1 MEDKEYEYEKV
12 KGLER
17 FRGII
22 ARLALGDAPQYV
34 DLYGPVSL
42 SDAETA
48 RAYLERMM
56 REMIG
61 RRDYAFGLLMVQKF
75 PSLIAICPTSPN
87 FIKSREGG
95 SQMVKAYSAL
105 EDGTPLKETLLLM
118 GWRMTEFLRWLAV
131 YYFGVD
137 EEYEPICD
145 LEVKNERKAV
155 DHRTGRIYLP
165 IVCPY
170 AEGSATARV
179 ASTKGGGRPEMS
191 AEDIINAKD
200 KQRALS
206 IISELVKG
214 RRASDVARIIR
225 VLAEEGALLGRM
237 PFRIVRQIYVGD
249 DLGTSQNYGKTYN
262 KTTRLQRGKYYG
274 VENSLLDAI
283 KKAIVE
289 IRAC

>member
-61 RRDYAFGLLMVQKF
+61 RRDYAFGLLMVQEF

-95 SQMVKAYSAL
+95 SPMVKAYSAL

-118 GWRMTEFLRWLAV
+118 GWRMTEFLQWLAV

-137 EEYEPICD
+137 EEYGPICD
-145 LEVKNERKAV
+145 LDVKNEREAI
-155 DHRTGRIYLP
+155 DHRTGHIYCP
-165 IVCPY
+165 SVDPY
-170 AEGSATARV
+170 AEGSAAARV
-179 ASTKGGGRPEMS
+179 ASTMGRGKRQTGFRDYISHENKEGVMEALRPLIEGTKGKMLAAYIEAAVELGILAKQPTFPEIKEAFGNVGGKS
-191 AEDIINAKD
+191 SFDGN
-200 KQRALS
+200 
-206 IISELVKG
+206 KG
-214 RRASDVARIIR
+214 RYCDGVYKNKALGLLRSH
-225 VLAEEGALLGRM
+225 LAEFL
-237 PFRIVRQIYVGD
+237 
-249 DLGTSQNYGKTYN
+249 TN
-262 KTTRLQRGKYYG
+262 
-274 VENSLLDAI
+274 
-283 KKAIVE
+283 
-289 IRAC
+289 